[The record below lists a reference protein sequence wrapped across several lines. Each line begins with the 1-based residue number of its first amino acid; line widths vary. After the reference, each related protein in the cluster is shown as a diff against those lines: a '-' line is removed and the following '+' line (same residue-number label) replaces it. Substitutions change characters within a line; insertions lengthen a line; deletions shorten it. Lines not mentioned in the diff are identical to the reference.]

1 MKEMTGGRISED
13 DEGLE
18 PLILT
23 PPAEEPVEEPVKV
36 PA

>member
-13 DEGLE
+13 DEELE

-23 PPAEEPVEEPVKV
+23 PPVEEPVEEPV